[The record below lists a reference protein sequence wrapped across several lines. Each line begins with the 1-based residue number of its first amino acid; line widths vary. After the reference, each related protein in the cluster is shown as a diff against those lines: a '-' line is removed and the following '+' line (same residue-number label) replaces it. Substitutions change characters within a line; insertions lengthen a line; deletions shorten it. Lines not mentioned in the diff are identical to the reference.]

1 MTIFFSL
8 IFFINGRQTQK
19 VVADLVASE
28 FYQQGDIEKEQ
39 LNIEPIVSE
48 KKNYF
53 NFNKNLKKKIIF
65 NQSFRI

>member
-39 LNIEPIVSE
+39 LNIEPIVSQ
-48 KKNYF
+48 KKTISISI
-53 NFNKNLKKKIIF
+53 KTLKKFIF

>member
-39 LNIEPIVSE
+39 LNIEPIVSQ

-53 NFNKNLKKKIIF
+53 NFNQNFKKIYI
-65 NQSFRI
+65 QSII